1 MKEYSGIVISALC
14 FVLSIVFGVYFGLQ
28 AQGADIVL
36 RNGVI
41 QTMVNENDVH
51 EAVAIQDGE
60 IIYVGNDTDVEEYIG
75 SNTEVIDLNGQMVT
89 PGFMDSHI
97 HSVGTKLTELYQ
109 ISLYGLKTLDEYKK
123 AITDFIAAHPEM
135 EIAVGG
141 TFDINLFKVG
151 DKTVFDRSILD
162 NISTTQAI
170 GLNDVSGHALWA
182 NSKALEI
189 MGVDK
194 NTPEENGCII
204 DKDANGE
211 LTGYLVDCWDFYDK
225 LTVEYTDEQI
235 ETASLAFY
243 EQANIYGVTGVQA
256 MIHDGFGVD
265 SSAFLTNLDEQEKMS
280 IRMNIAYTLQPGTTI
295 EEALK
300 ALEENSKSTS
310 NLVTNKSVKMFYDG
324 VTEGG
329 SALMLEPYKEAAGKG
344 DNWYGG
350 DSIWPKEEFQ
360 KMVVALDKAGYQIN
374 VHAIGDRSVR
384 EVLDAFEL
392 AQKTNG
398 KRDSRHVLIH
408 DCTVSEED
416 RARFSEL
423 GVIAAYQFLWMYKD
437 PLYELEKAFV
447 GEERALAFYPIK
459 ILHDLNTII
468 TGGSDSPVT
477 DFNPLEQIEVGITR
491 NSPYPGEEDTD
502 LYRWKEQA
510 LTPYQML
517 EIYTKNVAYQM
528 FLDDEIGT
536 IEVGKK
542 ADVVV
547 LSDNILKID
556 PKKISDVKV
565 QYTIVDGNI
574 VYQAN

>member
-1 MKEYSGIVISALC
+1 MKEYSGIIISAVV
-14 FVLSIVFGVYFGLQ
+14 FVLAIVFSVYFGL
-28 AQGADIVL
+28 AAKGADIVL

-51 EAVAIQDGE
+51 QAVAIQDGE
-60 IIYVGNDTDVEEYIG
+60 IVYVGNDTDVEEYIG
-75 SNTEVIDLNGQMVT
+75 TNTEVIDLKGQMVT

-109 ISLYGLKTLDEYKK
+109 ISLYGLKTLDEYKT
-123 AITDFIAAHPEM
+123 AISDFIAKNPDM

-170 GLNDVSGHALWA
+170 GLSDVSGHALWA

-189 MGVDK
+189 MGIDK

-235 ETASLAFY
+235 EAASLAFY
-243 EQANIYGVTGVQA
+243 EQASAYGVTGVQA
-256 MIHDGFGVD
+256 MINDGFGVD
-265 SSAFLTNLDEQEKMS
+265 SSAFLTNLDEQEKMT
-280 IRMNIAYTLQPGTTI
+280 IRMNIAYTLQPGTSI
-295 EEALK
+295 EDALK

-344 DNWYGG
+344 SEWYGG

-360 KMVVALDKAGYQIN
+360 QMVIALDKAGYQIN
-374 VHAIGDRSVR
+374 VHAIGDKSVR

-408 DCTVSEED
+408 DCVVSEED

-447 GEERALAFYPIK
+447 GEERALSFYPIK
-459 ILHDLNTII
+459 ILHDLGTII

-477 DFNPLEQIEVGITR
+477 DFNPLEQIEVGVTR

-510 LTPYQML
+510 LTAYQML
-517 EIYTKNVAYQM
+517 EIYTKNVATQM
-528 FLDDEIGT
+528 FLEDKIGT
-536 IEVGKK
+536 IEVGKQ
-542 ADVVV
+542 ADLVV
-547 LSDNILKID
+547 LSDNILEID
-556 PKKISDVKV
+556 PKKISDTKV
-565 QYTIVDGNI
+565 QYTLVDGNI
-574 VYQAN
+574 VYQAD